1 MRLLAHRFVD
11 LWLGAGFSATARAL
25 IVLTGVQIAHLAAGP
40 ALLILVGRGT
50 LGPAVRFSLVGMS
63 GTLILSTILISL
75 WGFTGALYGT
85 SVSVLGATVY
95 LILLFHQETGF
106 SMRRLLRIYFEPVI
120 LGLCLAALAGYL
132 VPFRRL
138 YWPGMIVSAVA
149 IVGADGV
156 GLLLLR
162 YFDAFDLRIVE
173 RFLPVPDVM
182 RRSWFFS

>member
-1 MRLLAHRFVD
+1 
-11 LWLGAGFSATARAL
+11 
-25 IVLTGVQIAHLAAGP
+25 
-40 ALLILVGRGT
+40 
-50 LGPAVRFSLVGMS
+50 
-63 GTLILSTILISL
+63 
-75 WGFTGALYGT
+75 
-85 SVSVLGATVY
+85 
-95 LILLFHQETGF
+95 
-106 SMRRLLRIYFEPVI
+106 MRRLLRIYFEPVI